1 MDFGFNEQQKM
12 LRKTVQDFV
21 NRDCPRELIRKL
33 DEKDE
38 FPRELFEKLAD
49 MGITG
54 IGIPEEYGGQGG
66 DIIDTVIVTE
76 ELSKRYPALS
86 WVLGL
91 STLYG
96 GDMIYRSGSEQQKR
110 FYLPKIAK
118 GELLFSFALTEPDAG
133 SDAANQHT
141 TAIQD
146 GDNYIING
154 TKMFI
159 TGGYE
164 SDFIMTMTRTDKPRY
179 KGLTYF
185 LVSTKSKGF
194 NKKKLEKLGYKGS
207 SVCELVYDNV
217 AVPEENILGG
227 PEGLNNGWK
236 YMIDLLNDERVGLAA
251 GGLGIA
257 EAAYEDALQYA
268 KERVQFGQPI
278 GKFQAIAHM
287 LVEMATKI
295 EAARLLTYEAAWLIT
310 QNVPYAKECSMAKY
324 YATEVAKEVS
334 LQGLQ
339 IFGGYGYMMDSD
351 MQRYVRDAILLPIG
365 GGTTEIEKNIIAH
378 MIGL

>member
-1 MDFGFNEQQKM
+1 MDFAFNEEQKM
-12 LRKTVQDFV
+12 LRKTVQEFV
-21 NRDCPRELIRKL
+21 NRDCPRELVRKL

-38 FPRELFEKLAD
+38 FPRQLFEKLAD

-66 DIIDTVIVTE
+66 DITDVAIMTE

-91 STLYG
+91 SLLYG
-96 GDMIYRSGSEQQKR
+96 GDMIYRSGSEQQKK

-141 TAIQD
+141 TAVRD

-154 TKMFI
+154 TKIFI

-164 SDFIMTMTRTDKPRY
+164 SDFIMTMTRTDKPKY

-185 LVSTKSKGF
+185 LVSTESKGF
-194 NKKKLEKLGYKGS
+194 NKRKLDKLGYKGS
-207 SVCELVYDNV
+207 SACELVYDNV

-236 YMIDLLNDERVGLAA
+236 YMVDLLNDERVLLAA

-310 QNVPYAKECSMAKY
+310 QNMPYAKECSMAKY
-324 YATEVAKEVS
+324 YATEIAKEVS

-339 IFGGYGYMMDSD
+339 IFGGYGYMMDCD

-365 GGTTEIEKNIIAH
+365 GGTTEIEKNIIAS